1 MASRLSRSLKSLSS
15 LLPFLASNPGGDP
28 SSSSSHP
35 AGAYSAIPLSSLPS
49 SPLDG
54 AEKQHTYASPSPP
67 STRRNA
73 LAHAWLWVS
82 PILVLALASSTYLA
96 ARRTNS
102 GVLNPYACAPKS
114 NWTLLRDVCAA
125 DRGAGEQKDDN
136 YELALDRHLTQ
147 DQCDAIY
154 PGLYL
159 EVERAHD
166 YWKAR
171 GGVTQKDLDEA
182 EAQGQA
188 RAMIVNNRLYVKS
201 YSDSQQ
207 GTRTKAALAL
217 INEALIT
224 APEAVPDIEFVI
236 QTGDNGVPKGAP
248 WALGR
253 KEREEQLTLMPDYSF
268 FSWPEPHVDSWQEVA
283 DHTLEYETHLRWE
296 DKIDKLLWRGAF
308 LVDIR
313 KELWEIA
320 RKFKWGA
327 VDDLDWGDREQVNKL
342 LLTPEQHC
350 DYKYLAHVEGLAY
363 SGRLKYLTQ
372 CRSVI
377 IAHKM
382 RYVQHFHHLFNS
394 DPSSPSQNLVT
405 VPGHHFDELPAVM
418 DALLADDARAKRIA
432 DTSYTFWRHWLS
444 VGSVDCYWRRL
455 FREWRDVMAF
465 EPVVTRNLTSYNS
478 FILMGKAHWEAY

>member
-1 MASRLSRSLKSLSS
+1 MASRLSRSLQSISS
-15 LLPFLASNPGGDP
+15 LLAFLPSTAPAQSPYAAIPLGP
-28 SSSSSHP
+28 TTSSSSQP
-35 AGAYSAIPLSSLPS
+35 V
-49 SPLDG
+49 SPHD
-54 AEKQHTYASPSPP
+54 AEKQHAFIPLAPP
-67 STRRNA
+67 APRRNQ

-82 PILVLALASSTYLA
+82 PILVVALAA
-96 ARRTNS
+96 ATWVVSRPAPET
-102 GVLNPYACAPKS
+102 GIVEPYACAPKS

-125 DRGAGEQKDDN
+125 DRGADQQQNDN

-147 DQCDAIY
+147 EQCDAIY

-159 EVERAHD
+159 EVERARD

-171 GGVTQKDLDEA
+171 GGVTQQDLDDA

-188 RAMIVNNRLYVKS
+188 RALIVNNRLYVKS
-201 YSDSQQ
+201 YSDAQQ

-224 APEAVPDIEFVI
+224 APEPVPDIEFVI
-236 QTGDNGVPKGAP
+236 QTGDNGIPHGAP

-253 KEREEQLTLMPDYSF
+253 KEKEEELTLMPDYSF

-283 DHTLEYETHLRWE
+283 DHTLAYETKLRWE

-320 RKFKWGA
+320 HRHKWGA
-327 VDDLDWGDREQVNKL
+327 VTDLDWQDRENVKKM

-350 DYKYLAHVEGLAY
+350 DYKFLAHVEGLAY

-377 IAHKM
+377 VAHKM
-382 RYVQHFHHLFNS
+382 RYVQHFHHLFDA
-394 DPSSPSQNLVT
+394 DPTSPTQNLVLS
-405 VPGHHFDELPAVM
+405 PGRNFDELPAVM
-418 DALLADDARAKRIA
+418 DALLADDARAKQIA
-432 DTSYTFWRHWLS
+432 DNSYRFWRHWLS

-455 FREWRDVMAF
+455 FREWREVMAF

-478 FILMGKAHWEAY
+478 FILMGTASWEAH

>member
-1 MASRLSRSLKSLSS
+1 MAQRISRSISS
-15 LLPFLASNPGGDP
+15 LLPFLAPHPQQQPYAALPLAASSASAPG
-28 SSSSSHP
+28 
-35 AGAYSAIPLSSLPS
+35 
-49 SPLDG
+49 SPRQAPTFLD
-54 AEKQHTYASPSPP
+54 AEKQLPFVAPGPV
-67 STRRNA
+67 TRRNA
-73 LAHAWLWVS
+73 LIQAWLWLS
-82 PILVLALASSTYLA
+82 PLLVLALAASTWI
-96 ARRTNS
+96 RGRPQPET
-102 GVLNPYACAPKS
+102 GILNPYACAPKS
-114 NWTLLRDVCAA
+114 NFTLLRDVCAA
-125 DRGAGEQKDDN
+125 DGGVKEQESDN

-159 EVERAHD
+159 EIDRARD

-171 GGVTQKDLDEA
+171 GGVTEKDLDDA

-188 RAMIVNNRLYVKS
+188 RAMIVNSRLYIKS

-207 GTRTKAALAL
+207 GQRTKASLAL

-224 APEAVPDIEFVI
+224 APEPVPDIEFVV
-236 QTGDNGVPKGAP
+236 QTGDNGIPQGAP

-283 DHTLEYETHLRWE
+283 DHTLEYETKLRWE
-296 DKIDKLLWRGAF
+296 NKVDKLFWRGAF

-320 RKFKWGA
+320 RKYTWGA
-327 VDDLDWGDREQVNKL
+327 ISDLDWSDRETVKKE

-350 DYKYLAHVEGLAY
+350 DYKFLAHVEGLAY

-382 RYVQHFHHLFNS
+382 KYVQHFHHLFNADS
-394 DPSSPSQNLVT
+394 SSPSQNLVIS
-405 VPGHHFDELPAVM
+405 PGHNFDELPSVM
-418 DALLADDARAKRIA
+418 ASLLADDARARRIA
-432 DTSYTFWRHWLS
+432 DNSYAFWRHWLS
-444 VGSVDCYWRRL
+444 MGSVACYHRRL
-455 FREWRDVMAF
+455 FEAWREVQTF

-478 FILMGKAHWEAY
+478 FILMGKAQWDAY